1 MIDRMVELTQ
11 IQIERKIT
19 VARLALG
26 WEALWAAL
34 CWPLILGM
42 GLTSLILSGLLPLL
56 PDFARY
62 GVLLAA
68 IGALIWSLRSVFKI
82 NRPSAYEAMRRI
94 EAQSS
99 LFNRPV
105 STAKDTLAETGLDE
119 RSVALWEE
127 HKRRQLALLVSL
139 KVGTPRSR
147 WRDLDPLSLRVPACI
162 ALVAS
167 LFLVPEDSL
176 FNLQNTFRV
185 GPVVAQKPLTL
196 DAWLKPPAYTGKP
209 PLLLTSPAEIEKL
222 KTDNEI
228 LVPENA
234 TLTLRLDG
242 AKAPRLGF
250 YDVSGD
256 NPKELEELAA
266 KTRFENGLFQ
276 ADAKLNRPAL
286 VKIYDGDKELA
297 AWHVSVIPDQPPT
310 ITILGEPKTAG
321 LGAVTLSWKATD
333 DYGVAGI
340 TSQIY
345 LSDNQEDGVGFT
357 NNGVFLF
364 DPPNFPISLRKSA
377 PKEELGSTSA
387 DLTPHPWAGLMVDL
401 TLEVTDA
408 AKHKITSVVKTF
420 KLPERLF
427 TKPLARA
434 LVEQR
439 KTLIMDPA
447 TSQNVQKLL
456 SALLI
461 YPQGLIESSGP
472 HIAIASVIS
481 RLRNSGDASDLNE
494 AQNMLWQIAVS
505 VEDGNLSD
513 ARKDVEAARKALE
526 KALAEGASP
535 EELKQ
540 LMQKLR
546 KAMDRYM
553 ESMNEEAKKRQ
564 AQGQKNRSSKNSKTI
579 TQEDIQKMLDTI
591 EKLSQN
597 GAKDAAQ
604 EMLSQLE
611 DILKNMEPGMAQQ
624 GDQQDPSAANEM
636 LNELSEMM
644 RKQQEL
650 MDKTQRQ
657 PQPGE
662 GDQLNRE
669 GDDPGN
675 RSGNEGANGLA
686 GEQGDLARQLEQFMK
701 GLGKNGLQSP
711 PSLGE
716 AGKQMGEAQQS
727 LEQKDR
733 EQALGQQGEALN
745 QLREGAQN
753 MVRQLQQAG
762 KSGQDNNGKEGQA
775 KGDSKDPLGR
785 PRPSKDDQYGPDKN
799 MLPSELAIRRAR
811 EILESLRA
819 RANTP
824 NLPRIDK
831 DYIERLL
838 RGLY

>member
-1 MIDRMVELTQ
+1 MAELTQ
-11 IQIERKIT
+11 AQIERKIT
-19 VARLALG
+19 IARLALG
-26 WEALWAAL
+26 WETLWSAL
-34 CWPLILGM
+34 CWPLIWATGLGA
-42 GLTSLILSGLLPLL
+42 LILSGLLPQI
-56 PDFARY
+56 PDLARY
-62 GVLLAA
+62 GILLIAVGA
-68 IGALIWSLRSVFKI
+68 IIWSLGPVF
-82 NRPSAYEAMRRI
+82 NMEWPSIYDAMRRI
-94 EAQSS
+94 ETQSN
-99 LFNRPV
+99 LFNRPI
-105 STAKDTLAETGLDE
+105 SAAKDTLAETDLDA
-119 RSVALWEE
+119 RSRELWEE
-127 HKRRQLALLVSL
+127 HKRRQLARLGNL
-139 KVGTPRSR
+139 KVGAPQSR
-147 WRDLDPLSLRVPACI
+147 WRDLDPLSLRVPVCI

-167 LFLVPEDSL
+167 LFLAKGDGL
-176 FNLQNTFRV
+176 ANLQGSFRM
-185 GPVVAQKPLTL
+185 GPVVAQRPMTL

-209 PLLLTSPAEIEKL
+209 PLLLTSPTEIEKL
-222 KTDNEI
+222 KTDKEI
-228 LVPENA
+228 LTPENA
-234 TLTLRLDG
+234 SLVLRLDG
-242 AKAPRLGF
+242 AKAPRIGF

-256 NPKELEELAA
+256 SPKELTDLTA
-266 KTRFENGLFQ
+266 KTKFENGLFQ
-276 ADAKLNRPAL
+276 ADANLNRPAL
-286 VKIYDGDKELA
+286 VKVYDGNTELA

-310 ITILGEPKTAG
+310 ITILGEPKAEN
-321 LGAVTLSWKATD
+321 LGALTLAWKATD

-340 TSQIY
+340 TAQIY
-345 LSDNQEDGVGFT
+345 LSDNQEDGVGFS

-364 DPPNFPISLRKSA
+364 DPPDFPISLRKSA
-377 PKEELGSTSA
+377 PKEEIGSASA
-387 DLTPHPWAGLMVDL
+387 DLTSHPWAGLVVDL

-408 AKHKITSVVKTF
+408 AKHKTSSGVKTF

-434 LVEQR
+434 LIEQR
-439 KTLIMDPA
+439 KALIMDPA
-447 TSQNVQKLL
+447 SLATVQQLL
-456 SALLI
+456 SALLV
-461 YPQGLIESSGP
+461 YPEGLIESSGP

-481 RLRNSGDASDLNE
+481 RLRNLGDSGDLKE
-494 AQNMLWQIAVS
+494 ALDMLWQIAVA
-505 VEDGNLSD
+505 VEDGDLSD

-553 ESMNEEAKKRQ
+553 ESMSEETKKRQ
-564 AQGQKNRSSKNSKTI
+564 AQGQKDRSSQNGKAI

-597 GAKDAAQ
+597 GAKDAAR

-611 DILKNMEPGMAQQ
+611 DILKNMEPGMARQ
-624 GDQQDPSAANEM
+624 GEQQDPSAANEM

-650 MDKTQRQ
+650 MDKTQRL
-657 PQPGE
+657 PQAGE
-662 GDQLNRE
+662 GDQLNKE
-669 GDDPGN
+669 GDDPGS
-675 RSGNEGANGLA
+675 RSGNQGTNGLA
-686 GEQGDLARQLEQFMK
+686 GEQGDLAQQLEQFMK

-716 AGKQMGEAQQS
+716 AGKQMGNARQS
-727 LEQKDR
+727 LQKKDR
-733 EQALGQQGEALN
+733 ELALGQQGEALSR
-745 QLREGAQN
+745 LREGAQN
-753 MVRQLQQAG
+753 MARQLQQAG

-775 KGDSKDPLGR
+775 KGDSRDPLGR

-799 MLPSELAIRRAR
+799 MLPTELAIRRAR